1 MRVLQFKTSSLASLT
16 KFLQCQNLVAGNS
29 VTKACWMLA
38 SVGIYN
44 LFNQSEKRVFILKLD
59 NGSVFGVKS
68 WLESS
73 RII

>member
-1 MRVLQFKTSSLASLT
+1 
-16 KFLQCQNLVAGNS
+16 
-29 VTKACWMLA
+29 MLA